1 MDGRKSE
8 LSEED
13 ACGMF
18 TKALIPSLFSGA
30 ALDNS

>member
-13 ACGMF
+13 AYGTF
-18 TKALIPSLFSGA
+18 TKALIPSLFSGV
-30 ALDNS
+30 ALGSS